1 MGSLLVGHNAPIR
14 YGRRLRQLRGLSDD
28 ADQLT
33 AALYGP
39 HQERLDRIRTAYD
52 SEGVFAS
59 AARRP

>member
-1 MGSLLVGHNAPIR
+1 MRPFATGGVYVNFA
-14 YGRRLRQLRGLSDD
+14 GLSDD

>member
-1 MGSLLVGHNAPIR
+1 MRPFATGGVYVNFA
-14 YGRRLRQLRGLSDD
+14 GLSDD
-28 ADQLT
+28 ADHLT

-39 HQERLDRIRTAYD
+39 HQERLDRIRAPYD